1 MDKPSSIPKTIG
13 GYRIIEVLGEGGM
26 SVVYTAM
33 QEHPKRKVAIKVL
46 RGGMYSPTAAKR
58 FHQEVEILGRLDHPW
73 IGKIYDAGTH
83 DEGNGATP
91 YYVMECV
98 EGARELTEY
107 IEQTELTRRD
117 VIKLFAMIAS
127 AVEHGHHR
135 GVVHRDLKPGNIL
148 IDKEGEPK
156 IIDFGVA
163 RSLDRT
169 TVGEEAMTEA
179 GRLVGT
185 VQFMAPEQVD
195 ATITDIDAR
204 CDVYA
209 LGAVLFQMLT
219 GRLPRTLEGLP
230 IYEAVRQICK
240 EQPVRPTIYD
250 SSIDQDLE
258 AIVMMALETNRE
270 KRYQTAGAFGRD
282 ILRYLGNRTIKA
294 RKASAFDHIKLFTR
308 RHKLQISIA
317 GGIVVLLG
325 MSLAAVLMMR
335 ADSNQQIDDLQ
346 AQILETN
353 EAELERQQQEALR
366 PEVSAEEEQDAKPI
380 LTLDTPT
387 KLVVSTSGTML
398 AYVAGDD
405 YTAKTI
411 TGQSVQLPA
420 INIEPSTATL
430 QLSMLGTRLAIVSGD
445 RGRIVSLHAQ
455 KPTVQLSGDFE
466 NLVAVALS
474 EQSVA
479 VSLADMS
486 LRVIGVQGKLARAL
500 SNTGEFEA
508 VAFSSTGEHIVAA
521 TDFWVYVWST
531 QSFPKNVIPL
541 KGVQNPCCIGVFS
554 DRIVV
559 VGSDGEVRIHE
570 SNGETKSSAMGI
582 GAEITNAALNTE
594 TTLLGCIANGVA
606 YTFSLST
613 QELVELT
620 WMPEEPVGIA
630 IGKDNA
636 VILWTAG
643 GNVYSD

>member
-531 QSFPKNVIPL
+531 QSFPKNVTPL

>member
-1 MDKPSSIPKTIG
+1 MAKHSSIPKTIG

-107 IEQTELTRRD
+107 IDQTELARRD

-195 ATITDIDAR
+195 VTITDIDAR

-325 MSLAAVLMMR
+325 MSLATVLMMR

-353 EAELERQQQEALR
+353 EAELERQQQEELR

-380 LTLDTPT
+380 LTFDTPT
-387 KLVVSTSGTML
+387 KFVVSTSGTML

-405 YTAKTI
+405 YTVKTI
-411 TGQSVQLPA
+411 AGKSVQLPA
-420 INIEPSTATL
+420 INIEPSMATL
-430 QLSMLGTRLAIVSGD
+430 QLSTLGTRLAIISGD

-455 KPTVQLSGDFE
+455 KPTVQLNGDFE

-479 VSLADMS
+479 ISLADMS
-486 LRVIGVQGKLARAL
+486 LRVIGVQGKIARAL
-500 SNTGEFEA
+500 SNTGDFEA

-521 TDFWVYVWST
+521 TDLWVYVWST
-531 QSFPKNVIPL
+531 QGFPKNVMRL
-541 KGVQNPCCIGVFS
+541 KGVQNPCCIGAFS

-570 SNGETKSSAMGI
+570 SNVEIKSSAMGI
-582 GAEITNAALNTE
+582 GAEITHAALNTK

-630 IGKDNA
+630 IGKDNT
-636 VILWTAG
+636 VILWTAD
-643 GNVYSD
+643 GNVYND